1 LSSPKLTR
9 PHSDIDMHVHA
20 DDLFGMRTTVELRD
34 DQRARLLEMAARE
47 GRKGFS
53 HLIQEAVDRFLEEE
67 EARRQEVAEALT
79 VVGSFTPEEAEALR
93 DRSRALRERWR

>member
-1 LSSPKLTR
+1 
-9 PHSDIDMHVHA
+9 
-20 DDLFGMRTTVELRD
+20 MRTTIELRD

-67 EARRQEVAEALT
+67 EGRREEVAEALAM
-79 VVGSFTPEEAEALR
+79 VGSFTPEDAQAFRERTRALR
-93 DRSRALRERWR
+93 DRWR